1 MSNIPPR
8 WGFSLLWW
16 TSIVPSNCWQSSAC
30 RTRVLS
36 TAESLKESE
45 WNELRHGGVR
55 RNGGKSQDVIF
66 GVSDMLI
73 APLQPDAEQ
82 SCHPAGSR
90 GSALHSQL
98 KGSTDTSKHRQ
109 RLQQQHNTVWR
120 FIVPQDDTSQQLAS
134 NDCYQ
139 LSDWDVA
146 SDSQFSSISA
156 PFKGKPSEKLLS
168 FFCLDTVQFSADII
182 PALFTEGLSCCPVSG
197 VLSAA
202 HCLHHQACLWGHI
215 SLWFLKHGTS
225 QGPEHGLWKE
235 TGETCQQVQTLTWR
249 TQRYVMTVSLLL
261 VQYWSIFSLEHWE
274 KKTARI
280 RLIQNLSQNAEF
292 NCVWKLTI
300 SFGKKNNKS
309 ISLYK

>member
-16 TSIVPSNCWQSSAC
+16 TSIVPSNCWQCSAC

-109 RLQQQHNTVWR
+109 RLQQQQHNTVWR

-182 PALFTEGLSCCPVSG
+182 PALFYWRTVLLSSEWSIECSSLFTPPGLSMRSY
-197 VLSAA
+197 
-202 HCLHHQACLWGHI
+202 
-215 SLWFLKHGTS
+215 F
-225 QGPEHGLWKE
+225 
-235 TGETCQQVQTLTWR
+235 
-249 TQRYVMTVSLLL
+249 TV
-261 VQYWSIFSLEHWE
+261 VP
-274 KKTARI
+274 
-280 RLIQNLSQNAEF
+280 
-292 NCVWKLTI
+292 
-300 SFGKKNNKS
+300 
-309 ISLYK
+309 

>member
-120 FIVPQDDTSQQLAS
+120 FTVPQDDTSQQLAS

-139 LSDWDVA
+139 LADWDVA

-156 PFKGKPSEKLLS
+156 PFKGKNARKTFIFFLS
-168 FFCLDTVQFSADII
+168 RHSSVFS
-182 PALFTEGLSCCPVSG
+182 
-197 VLSAA
+197 
-202 HCLHHQACLWGHI
+202 
-215 SLWFLKHGTS
+215 
-225 QGPEHGLWKE
+225 
-235 TGETCQQVQTLTWR
+235 
-249 TQRYVMTVSLLL
+249 RYNPCSLLL
-261 VQYWSIFSLEHWE
+261 KDCLVVQWVEYWVQLTVYTTRLVYEVIFHCGSLNTVHHKALSMDCEKKLGRLVSRSKLHWSDLKDTTLCHDCLITIGPILVNIQSWTLE
-274 KKTARI
+274 KKKTAII

-292 NCVWKLTI
+292 NCV
-300 SFGKKNNKS
+300 
-309 ISLYK
+309 